1 MRVYQPPLAKQSP
14 SSPPSYTLAAA
25 VVAAYLVLVA
35 IVVAVP
41 IVFDCPLEPSTWVRN
56 TKAGRREL
64 PKPKYGVAEL
74 AALVANSN
82 TVFPRV
88 VRSNITKIV
97 HQSYKTRSLRA
108 EDYEYL
114 QSWRANHP
122 RCVCTARRWQSTV
135 QYRLC
140 GTCVCILRVSSC
152 YQFIT

>member
-35 IVVAVP
+35 VVVAVP
-41 IVFDCPLEPSTWVRN
+41 IVFDYPLEPSTWVRN
-56 TKAGRREL
+56 TGGRREL

-74 AALVANSN
+74 ASLVANGN

-88 VRSNITKIV
+88 HGSNITKIV
-97 HQSYKTRSLRA
+97 HQSYKTRFLRA

-114 QSWRANHP
+114 QSWHANHP
-122 RCVCTARRWQSTV
+122 RCVCIARRSR
-135 QYRLC
+135 RLRL
-140 GTCVCILRVSSC
+140 TAPIVDASFV
-152 YQFIT
+152 